1 MVQKEKEQLKV
12 EVMENNE
19 NNVKFLELSKKCYNS
34 YGITIEEM
42 LSSGFWDE
50 KLFDKEQ
57 EINQLAEEL
66 EELKFLQERRFLDY
80 DEIKKENFEL
90 EMRMEDYEI
99 LSEQIDTL
107 RRICDKLEEEK
118 KIAILREE
126 TLRLQIE
133 NIVMPS
139 VASDAREK
147 V

>member
-1 MVQKEKEQLKV
+1 
-12 EVMENNE
+12 
-19 NNVKFLELSKKCYNS
+19 
-34 YGITIEEM
+34 M